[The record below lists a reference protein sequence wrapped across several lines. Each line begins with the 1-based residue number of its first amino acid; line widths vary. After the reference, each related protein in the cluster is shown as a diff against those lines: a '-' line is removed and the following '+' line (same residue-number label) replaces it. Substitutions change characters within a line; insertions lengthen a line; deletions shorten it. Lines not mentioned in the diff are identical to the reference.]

1 MEGSGMIVETIQ
13 KAETIC
19 HFDDGAYAD
28 KSPEEVKR
36 IIQTFSAFILECL
49 QKKKTA

>member
-1 MEGSGMIVETIQ
+1 MIVETVQ

-19 HFDDGAYAD
+19 HFDDEAYMD
-28 KSPEEVKR
+28 KSPEEVQK

-49 QKKKTA
+49 RKKKTA